1 MTRSIQC
8 NHITFNGVHKYVT
21 CVVILWTSH
30 VENAFDR
37 PLLWCGAIMQNYQ
50 SLANALRTVFFVL
63 PSSTGNPVPQPRAL
77 LQSISQF
84 CLSAGLEVVAC
95 TVKTQYFA
103 VSLVSK
109 TPQPGSMP
117 LALDCGEL
125 RILISHASVD
135 TFKYPPIGS
144 RDERQLTLCTRQRA
158 RSTRGSRK
166 TSGSASCAA

>member
-1 MTRSIQC
+1 M
-8 NHITFNGVHKYVT
+8 
-21 CVVILWTSH
+21 
-30 VENAFDR
+30 
-37 PLLWCGAIMQNYQ
+37 
-50 SLANALRTVFFVL
+50 L

-84 CLSAGLEVVAC
+84 CLSAGLEVIAC

-103 VSLVSK
+103 VSSVSK

-117 LALDCGEL
+117 LALDCEEL

-144 RDERQLTLCTRQRA
+144 RDERQLTLCTRHDSALGVAAEAEKPLAQRVVQHEKNVGRVNKY
-158 RSTRGSRK
+158 RSPTVG
-166 TSGSASCAA
+166 G